1 MRRNYAIYG
10 EHYTVLSS
18 IFQPWMHASSKII
31 PTLGGKYSVGHSIE
45 TGVRVC
51 HASITNYIT
60 MPPKGWRK
68 NAESKIPQISK
79 EVEAVSID
87 ELLFPKSTIQKLT
100 RNVTTP
106 DNMIL
111 AKDSL
116 VAIQRAAT
124 VFVSH
129 ILFNAQASAKSSDRK
144 TISAQDVTA
153 ALERTDLSGFVPE
166 LKLKIAAH
174 EQELANRKQQKVERK
189 VSTDKEGP
197 ATKKLRENGSNA
209 LDPPDGDDEDED
221 EIEDDAETAEAE
233 NDDESMDEAE
243 NENGADASQNP
254 IALLGKEEQELNG
267 SDNETIENEE
277 AESSGEEL

>member
-1 MRRNYAIYG
+1 MNILREVTIA
-10 EHYTVLSS
+10 
-18 IFQPWMHASSKII
+18 
-31 PTLGGKYSVGHSIE
+31 
-45 TGVRVC
+45 GVRVH
-51 HASITNYIT
+51 HASDTNYIT

-68 NAESKIPQISK
+68 NADSKTPQISK

-100 RNVTTP
+100 KNVTAP

-116 VAIQRAAT
+116 AAIQRAAT

-129 ILFNAQASAKSSDRK
+129 ILFNAQVSAKSSDRK

-166 LKLKIAAH
+166 LKLKIAVH
-174 EQELANRKQQKVERK
+174 EQELASRKQQKADQK
-189 VSTDKEGP
+189 GSTDKEGP
-197 ATKKLRENGSNA
+197 VTKKLRENGSNT
-209 LDPPDGDDEDED
+209 LDAQDGDDEDED
-221 EIEDDAETAEAE
+221 EIEDDPESVDAE
-233 NDDESMDEAE
+233 NEDESMDEAE
-243 NENGADASQNP
+243 NENGAESSQNP

-277 AESSGEEL
+277 AESSGEEQ